1 MMSYVTQQVVS
12 YFTQSTI
19 VTENSSGLPITPH
32 TCSYKLVIL
41 SVHASQRNRLS
52 IILSV
57 QLGSLVPSQ
66 LSENIPSV
74 YLT

>member
-19 VTENSSGLPITPH
+19 VTENGSGLPITPH
-32 TCSYKLVIL
+32 TSYKLVNL
-41 SVHASQRNRLS
+41 SVHASERNRLS
-52 IILSV
+52 MILSV
-57 QLGSLVPSQ
+57 QLGSLVASQ